1 MGFSWFFPGFPGG
14 FPVLRCGFFRQE
26 LRVEVTHSDRI
37 TVAVIAP
44 GTKN

>member
-1 MGFSWFFPGFPGG
+1 M
-14 FPVLRCGFFRQE
+14 LRCGFFQE

-44 GTKN
+44 GTKNEWSKGDG